1 MAARGTQARTGIDL
15 RCRDSVG
22 PAWPGRPGRV
32 LLPVHAGSMP
42 GTRRAGTRYIAGRM
56 PGISAVDARS
66 MGAGWMGLRSCPP
79 AHLESCMDHHA
90 TPPAAMGTATGRY
103 PAGPLD
109 ALDAVD
115 AAFRLLTAGPRPLA
129 VHASRLAEGL
139 PDRHD
144 PPAGPEGRHAGCERR
159 RRYRCAPGYAR
170 TRRGPAPGSRPP
182 SPLSSA
188 RSLRSRRSAAEA
200 RRRRGRRTR
209 SPTHPRRSGRP
220 HATPLGQPTSASC
233 PRTGRASASAA

>member
-1 MAARGTQARTGIDL
+1 LTCAAATAWDL
-15 RCRDSVG
+15 PGRAGLAGFFCRYTPGPCQVHDG
-22 PAWPGRPGRV
+22 PAPGTSRGGCRGYRRSTPGRWG
-32 LLPVHAGSMP
+32 L
-42 GTRRAGTRYIAGRM
+42 
-56 PGISAVDARS
+56 
-66 MGAGWMGLRSCPP
+66 AGWGSVPVRP

-90 TPPAAMGTATGRY
+90 TPPAATGTAAGRY